1 MILGQE
7 LVEIQSKYGNGSLW
21 KKESSVHVSIA
32 NGKMVLEDSSSPLR
46 GFTPKFGSKKLWT
59 SLSPLTSRY
68 RQGIRRRSEP
78 LLQEVPIL
86 AFDVP
91 P

>member
-59 SLSPLTSRY
+59 SLSPPTSGC
-68 RQGIRRRSEP
+68 RQGIQRRSG
-78 LLQEVPIL
+78 LYRKKSQ
-86 AFDVP
+86 F
-91 P
+91 